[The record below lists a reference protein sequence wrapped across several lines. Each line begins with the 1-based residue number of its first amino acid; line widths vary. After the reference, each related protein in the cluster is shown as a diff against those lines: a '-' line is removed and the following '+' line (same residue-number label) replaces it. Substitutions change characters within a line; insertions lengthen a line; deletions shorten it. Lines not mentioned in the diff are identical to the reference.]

1 MQEGANNNRGYTQLY
16 VSSQSV
22 SLEILCELG
31 RATTAYHEA
40 TPDRAENA
48 RQEYEEALR
57 RFNAS
62 CSDAR

>member
-1 MQEGANNNRGYTQLY
+1 MNNDRGFSEVY
-16 VSSQSV
+16 VSLQSV

-62 CSDAR
+62 CGSAPKT